1 MNNRENRYDHMILRA
16 EDKAIN
22 WYPGHM
28 ARAKRKLSEQLSRV
42 DVVVELCDAR
52 IPRASRN
59 PELNDLV
66 KNKKRLLII
75 NKADLAD
82 EAATRAWLSY
92 YRSQGID
99 CMSFDSAK
107 GRAKDVIARIEKSAS
122 EAVAKMAG
130 KGVRK
135 TVRVMIVGVPNV
147 GKSTFTNKVNGASI
161 AKTGDRPGVTRSNQW
176 VRITPYLEL
185 LDTPGLLWP
194 KLDNQDDARAL
205 AFVGTIND
213 QVMDQQM
220 LAVRLLETMMALKK
234 DATVARFKIKNTEA
248 RDVELLCEACR
259 GRGWLMP
266 GGVLDT
272 DRGSAV
278 VLDEFRGGKLGRLTL
293 QHAPQKKEKAPAEP
307 SPSPKGDTKPA
318 AISAT

>member
-1 MNNRENRYDHMILRA
+1 MNNRENKYDHMILRA

-28 ARAKRKLSEQLSRV
+28 ARAKRKLTEQLSRV

-59 PELNDLV
+59 PDLSDLV
-66 KNKKRLLII
+66 KNKKRLLIL
-75 NKADLAD
+75 NKSDLAD

-107 GRAKDVIARIEKSAS
+107 GRAKDVIARIEKAAS
-122 EAVAKMAG
+122 EAVAKMAA
-130 KGVRK
+130 KGVKK

-147 GKSTFTNKVNGASI
+147 GKSTFTNKVNGSSI
-161 AKTGDRPGVTRSNQW
+161 AKTGDRPGVTRNNQW

-194 KLDNQDDARAL
+194 KLDNQNDARAL

-213 QVMDQQM
+213 QVMDQGM
-220 LAVRLLETMMALKK
+220 LAVRLLEYLMDNQK
-234 DATVARFKIKNTEA
+234 DAAIQRFKIKNPEL
-248 RDVELLCEACR
+248 RDVALLEEVCR
-259 GRGWLMP
+259 CRGWLMP
-266 GGVLDT
+266 GGVADT

-278 VLDEFRGGKLGRLTL
+278 ILDEFRAGKLGRITL
-293 QHAPQKKEKAPAEP
+293 QSAPKKQEKKNEESLPTE
-307 SPSPKGDTKPA
+307 
-318 AISAT
+318 